1 LFHLSPHTL
10 PNPDKPEPKTLN
22 REGAKNVKNNW
33 DFVLI
38 QDPQDFLRDL
48 RAFAVNILA
57 ILSRIDSLVTK
68 L

>member
-1 LFHLSPHTL
+1 VFHLSPNTL
-10 PNPDKPEPKTLN
+10 PNPDKPEPKPLN
-22 REGAKNVKNNW
+22 REGAKNAKNVKNNW

-57 ILSRIDSLVTK
+57 ILSRI
-68 L
+68 